1 MIKDYI
7 DILIKIIVSIIL
19 GGLIGLER
27 ERRNR
32 PAGLRT
38 HILVSLGSC
47 LFTISSIE
55 FSKIYGGGVDPS
67 RVAANIVTGVGFL
80 GAGTIMK
87 EGLTIK
93 GLTTAATIWLSS
105 AIGLTCGIGFYIPA
119 ILTTLLAFLVLIF
132 VRVYEL
138 ERLRKNESNIRT
150 FNVRVT
156 DKPGQLGKIGTIFGK
171 YGIHIKNV
179 KFERDEKS
187 LNIEFVVSV
196 PQNIEIK
203 DVCNEL
209 SLEDF
214 VIEVSTE

>member
-1 MIKDYI
+1 MIKEYLDI
-7 DILIKIIVSIIL
+7 KIKILISIAL
-19 GGLIGLER
+19 GGVIGLER

-47 LFTISSIE
+47 LFTISSIQ
-55 FSKIYGGGVDPS
+55 FSKIYGNGVDPS
-67 RVAANIVTGVGFL
+67 RVAANIVTGIGFL

-87 EGLTIK
+87 EGLTVK

-105 AIGLTCGIGFYIPA
+105 AIGLTCGLGYYIPA
-119 ILTTLLAFLVLIF
+119 ILTTFLAFLVLIF
-132 VRVYEL
+132 VRIFEF
-138 ERLRKNESNIRT
+138 ERLGKYEGNLKI
-150 FNVRVT
+150 FNVKVT

-187 LNIEFVVSV
+187 LNLEFIVSI

-209 SLEDF
+209 SKEDF

>member
-1 MIKDYI
+1 MIYLDI
-7 DILIKIIVSIIL
+7 TLRILISIVL
-19 GGLIGLER
+19 GALIGFER

-67 RVAANIVTGVGFL
+67 RVAANIVTGIGFL

-105 AIGLTCGIGFYIPA
+105 AIGLSCGLGSYFSA
-119 ILTTLLAFLVLIF
+119 ILVSILAFFILIF
-132 VRVYEL
+132 VRSFEL
-138 ERLRKNESNIRT
+138 EKFGILKGNLKI
-150 FNVRVT
+150 FNVKVT
-156 DKPGQLGKIGTIFGK
+156 DRPGQLGKIGTIFGK
-171 YGIHIKNV
+171 YGIHIRNV
-179 KFERDEKS
+179 KFEREENF
-187 LNIEFVVSV
+187 LNIEFVLNV
-196 PQNIEIK
+196 PENIEIK

-209 SLEDF
+209 SKEDF

>member
-7 DILIKIIVSIIL
+7 EILVKIIVSIIL

-55 FSKIYGGGVDPS
+55 FSKIYGSGVDPS

-105 AIGLTCGIGFYIPA
+105 AIGLTCGLGFYIPA
-119 ILTTLLAFLVLIF
+119 ILTTLLAYLVLIF
-132 VRVYEL
+132 VRVFEYERFKKYEENL
-138 ERLRKNESNIRT
+138 KI

-187 LNIEFVVSV
+187 LSIEFVVSV

-209 SLEDF
+209 SKEEF

>member
-7 DILIKIIVSIIL
+7 EILIKLLLSIIL

-55 FSKIYGGGVDPS
+55 FSKIYGNGVDPS
-67 RVAANIVTGVGFL
+67 RVAANIVTGIGFL

-93 GLTTAATIWLSS
+93 GLTTAATIWISS
-105 AIGLTCGIGFYIPA
+105 AIGLTCGIGSFIPA
-119 ILTTLLAFLVLIF
+119 ILTTIFAFFILILVRTF
-132 VRVYEL
+132 EY
-138 ERLRKNESNIRT
+138 ERLRKPGENLKI

-171 YGIHIKNV
+171 HGIHIRNV
-179 KFERDEKS
+179 RFERDEKS
-187 LNIEFVVSV
+187 LNIEFIVSI

-203 DVCNEL
+203 DVLNEL
-209 SLEDF
+209 SKEDF
-214 VIEVSTE
+214 IIEVSTE

>member
-1 MIKDYI
+1 MIKEYI
-7 DILIKIIVSIIL
+7 DILIKIFFSIIL

-55 FSKIYGGGVDPS
+55 FSKIYGNGVDPS
-67 RVAANIVTGVGFL
+67 RIAANIVTGIGFL

-105 AIGLTCGIGFYIPA
+105 AIGLTCGLGSFITA
-119 ILTTLLAFLVLIF
+119 ILTTIFAYLILILVRSF
-132 VRVYEL
+132 EY
-138 ERLRKNESNIRT
+138 ERLKKGEDNLKI
-150 FNVRVT
+150 FNVKVT

-171 YGIHIKNV
+171 YGIQIKNV
-179 KFERDEKS
+179 KFERDEKL
-187 LNIEFVVSV
+187 LNIEFIVSI
-196 PQNIEIK
+196 PQNLEIK

-209 SLEDF
+209 SKEDF
-214 VIEVSTE
+214 IVEVSTE

>member
-1 MIKDYI
+1 MIYLDVTLR
-7 DILIKIIVSIIL
+7 ILISIVL
-19 GGLIGLER
+19 GALIGFER

-67 RVAANIVTGVGFL
+67 RVAANIFTGIGFL

-105 AIGLTCGIGFYIPA
+105 AIGLSCGLGSYFSA
-119 ILTTLLAFLVLIF
+119 ILVSILAFFILIF
-132 VRVYEL
+132 VRSFEL
-138 ERLRKNESNIRT
+138 EKFGILKGNLKI
-150 FNVRVT
+150 FNVKVT
-156 DKPGQLGKIGTIFGK
+156 DRPGQLGKIGTIFGK
-171 YGIHIKNV
+171 YGIHIRNV
-179 KFERDEKS
+179 KFEREENF
-187 LNIEFVVSV
+187 LNIEFVLNV
-196 PQNIEIK
+196 PENIEIK

-209 SLEDF
+209 SKEDF

>member
-7 DILIKIIVSIIL
+7 DIFIKILVSIIL

-55 FSKIYGGGVDPS
+55 FSKIYRSGVDPS

-105 AIGLTCGIGFYIPA
+105 AIGLTCGLGFYIPA

-132 VRVYEL
+132 VRVFEY
-138 ERLRKNESNIRT
+138 ERLGKYEGSLKI

-187 LNIEFVVSV
+187 LNIEFIVSV

-209 SLEDF
+209 SKEDF

>member
-1 MIKDYI
+1 MIYLDI
-7 DILIKIIVSIIL
+7 TLRILISIVL
-19 GGLIGLER
+19 GALIGFER

-38 HILVSLGSC
+38 HILVSLDSC

-55 FSKIYGGGVDPS
+55 FSKIYGGVDPS
-67 RVAANIVTGVGFL
+67 RVAANIVTGIGFL

-105 AIGLTCGIGFYIPA
+105 AIGLSCGLGSYFSA
-119 ILTTLLAFLVLIF
+119 ILVSILAFFILIF
-132 VRVYEL
+132 VRSFEL
-138 ERLRKNESNIRT
+138 EKFGILKGNLKIFT
-150 FNVRVT
+150 VKVT
-156 DKPGQLGKIGTIFGK
+156 DRPGQLGKIGTIFGK
-171 YGIHIKNV
+171 YGIHIRNV
-179 KFERDEKS
+179 KFEREENF
-187 LNIEFVVSV
+187 LNIEFVLNV
-196 PQNIEIK
+196 PENIEIK

-209 SLEDF
+209 SKEDF

>member
-1 MIKDYI
+1 MLKEYL
-7 DILIKIIVSIIL
+7 DISLKVIISILL
-19 GGLIGLER
+19 GALIGFER
-27 ERRNR
+27 EKRNR

-55 FSKIYGGGVDPS
+55 FSKIYGNGVDPS
-67 RVAANIVTGVGFL
+67 RVAANIVTGIGFL

-105 AIGLTCGIGFYIPA
+105 AIGLSCGLGFYFPT
-119 ILTTLLAFLVLIF
+119 ILVALLSFFILIF
-132 VRVYEL
+132 VRTLEL
-138 ERLRKNESNIRT
+138 ERFRKFEGNLKIFNIK
-150 FNVRVT
+150 VT

-171 YGIHIKNV
+171 YGINIKNV
-179 KFERDEKS
+179 KFDREEKF
-187 LNIEFVVSV
+187 LNIEFTVSV
-196 PQNIEIK
+196 PNNVEIK

-209 SLEDF
+209 SSEDF
-214 VIEVSTE
+214 VLEVSTK

>member
-1 MIKDYI
+1 MIYLDI
-7 DILIKIIVSIIL
+7 TLRILISIVL
-19 GGLIGLER
+19 GALIGFER

-55 FSKIYGGGVDPS
+55 FSKIYGGVDPS
-67 RVAANIVTGVGFL
+67 RVAANIVTGIGFL

-105 AIGLTCGIGFYIPA
+105 AIGLSCGLGSYFSA
-119 ILTTLLAFLVLIF
+119 ILVSILAFFILIF
-132 VRVYEL
+132 VRSFEL
-138 ERLRKNESNIRT
+138 EKFGILKGNLKI
-150 FNVRVT
+150 FNVKVT
-156 DKPGQLGKIGTIFGK
+156 DRPGQLGKIGTIFGK
-171 YGIHIKNV
+171 YGIHIRNV
-179 KFERDEKS
+179 KFEREENF
-187 LNIEFVVSV
+187 LNIEFVLNV
-196 PQNIEIK
+196 PENIEIK

-209 SLEDF
+209 SKEDF